1 MNKLPLEYAALL
13 SMDNAVMYAEDINP
27 SSFSVYEKIENDI
40 ALHGI
45 SVIEDALPMATIA
58 PLLARVASL
67 PEYEFNDAGTGRKQD
82 HQINQFVRR
91 DQIHWLDPQHPSEN
105 LWFEWMNGLK
115 THLNR
120 SLMLGLFSYESHFA
134 QYQPGAFYK
143 KHVDAFKGQANRRLS
158 TVLYLNPN
166 WQPHFG
172 GELVVYNPNKGE
184 QEYLRINPNFGTLV
198 VFLSEDFPHEV
209 LPASHLRYSIAGWY
223 RINNSIFNQ
232 IDPPQ

>member
-1 MNKLPLEYAALL
+1 MHAKDSTPT
-13 SMDNAVMYAEDINP
+13 VI
-27 SSFSVYEKIENDI
+27 SVYEQIEHDI
-40 ALHGI
+40 ALTGI
-45 SVIEDALPMATIA
+45 SIIENALPMATIA

-67 PEYEFNDAGTGRKQD
+67 PEYEFNEAGTGRKQD

-91 DQIHWLDPQHPSEN
+91 DQIHWLDSQHPQER
-105 LWFEWMNGLK
+105 LWFDWMNGLK

-120 SLMLGLFSYESHFA
+120 TLMLGLFSYESHFA
-134 QYQPGAFYK
+134 MYQPGAFYK
-143 KHVDAFKGQANRRLS
+143 KHLDAFKGQANRRLS

-166 WQPHFG
+166 WQPQYG
-172 GELVVYNPNKGE
+172 GELVIFDQHNQDQE
-184 QEYLRINPNFGTLV
+184 QQRVIPNFGTLV

-223 RINNSIFNQ
+223 RVNNSLFGQ